1 MTKRE
6 LEYVLDVMK
15 HQSTKTLTKK
25 VAALNQIE
33 DDRALTKRM
42 WFWTDFGN
50 ASARKG
56 FVKRYSADYSITLM
70 KGMDVHYARTV
81 EPSRKNAYAS
91 DRLYLMDGN
100 TEYKFTVA
108 DARKIAD
115 GLQNII
121 ERRVVK

>member
-50 ASARKG
+50 ANSRKG
-56 FVKRYSADYSITLM
+56 FVKKYSADYSITLM

-81 EPSRKNAYAS
+81 APSRKNAYAS
-91 DRLYLMDGN
+91 DRLYLIDGN

-115 GLQNII
+115 GLQAIVDRRA
-121 ERRVVK
+121 ER